1 MGNRSLLLM
10 NFLNFLPDEAYQ
22 SCPHSYSHLS
32 QSLTP
37 TEPPVLLLPPPL
49 LQLLHSSSF
58 TQFLFRPL
66 LVSIHLYSD
75 SSFHVLRVNG
85 RLTRVGGKIKEERES
100 LAKGQ
105 GYIMAM
111 QWSSTLWMIRMVWLA
126 LAGWMSSCFTVADE
140 IAHSIRTG
148 DIGPFVIA

>member
-1 MGNRSLLLM
+1 MLKMERLCFELAS
-10 NFLNFLPDEAYQ
+10 
-22 SCPHSYSHLS
+22 SI
-32 QSLTP
+32 
-37 TEPPVLLLPPPL
+37 PV
-49 LQLLHSSSF
+49 
-58 TQFLFRPL
+58 
-66 LVSIHLYSD
+66 YY